1 MREKIK
7 ALSSEATASA
17 MIISILPPGVMVMV
31 TVMTPSYMM
40 KMFTDPRGHML
51 LAASVVWMGIG
62 GFIMRRMINFKF

>member
-1 MREKIK
+1 M
-7 ALSSEATASA
+7 SSEATASA

-31 TVMTPSYMM
+31 TVMTPAYMM

-51 LAASVVWMGIG
+51 LAASVVWMSIG